1 MQEVCMANRM
11 IIWFATLATFSMALV
26 AAPSF
31 APAFA
36 AGGGGGGI
44 IGGFGESSPPPA
56 ASGAKATH
64 ARKAKKASKQSGID
78 PAFVQGY
85 RAAYA
90 TIYDRNDYAA
100 AIEQLKALGHDEHPN
115 VANLIGYSYRKLGD
129 YRLSQ
134 VWYERALKADP
145 NHVLTWQYYGLWQL
159 EQGNREQAQY
169 HLSRIAAI
177 CGTDCEEYRSLAEAL
192 EKPPGTGLV
201 Y

>member
-1 MQEVCMANRM
+1 MAGHPAHSLFVCCAVSQSETAICEKSGRDSP
-11 IIWFATLATFSMALV
+11 IAITIATSITARIPSWLSKIQGRKTFRV
-26 AAPSF
+26 IDDPSF
-31 APAFA
+31 A
-36 AGGGGGGI
+36 
-44 IGGFGESSPPPA
+44 
-56 ASGAKATH
+56 
-64 ARKAKKASKQSGID
+64 
-78 PAFVQGY
+78 QGY

-100 AIEQLKALGHDEHPN
+100 AIEQLKSLGHDDHPN

-129 YRLSQ
+129 YKLSQ

-145 NHVLTWQYYGLWQL
+145 NHVLTWQYYGLWQI
-159 EQGNREQAQY
+159 EQGNRDQAQY

-177 CGTDCEEYRSLAEAL
+177 CGTDCEEYRSLAAAL